1 MNLALQKKSFL
12 QQFINSN
19 LLLNS
24 SYLLERE
31 RERERERVASKSNYT
46 KKLPIIETNPFCE
59 GNIQLL
65 PNVTYFALASSFL
78 IQLFQSFWVLYQ
90 SFWVL
95 FQSFFNFGKVEHKQY
110 DC

>member
-31 RERERERVASKSNYT
+31 RERERESS
-46 KKLPIIETNPFCE
+46 
-59 GNIQLL
+59 IQ
-65 PNVTYFALASSFL
+65 
-78 IQLFQSFWVLYQ
+78 I
-90 SFWVL
+90 
-95 FQSFFNFGKVEHKQY
+95 
-110 DC
+110 